1 MDIVIDLQPVTDFL
15 NLPIDQLLLT
25 SLYYVGWI
33 PLAATFIWGVI
44 QVWLRYIRLAYGAS
58 EKTVLLAIDIPR
70 GNAQTPKA
78 VENIFS
84 YLAGAHSTQDL
95 YEKWWLGMWQ
105 LYFSFEIVSIEGYI
119 QFLIWTPEKYRY
131 LVDAAI
137 YSQYPD
143 AEITEVNDY
152 TEGFPVHFP
161 DDQYDIFGGE
171 FKLVEDSVYP
181 IKTYKYF
188 EHLMGEPETQY
199 KDPMA
204 TLMDLMSSLKRG
216 EQLWYQILVIPIS
229 SDWSMAGDEEVK
241 RIIGEKS
248 GKKNWI
254 DNIADWLI
262 NLMGQFSEMIYQLWG
277 DIEEKKKEEKE
288 AQFRMMNLKPRQK
301 KQVEEI
307 QEKVGKLGFGVK
319 IRYVY
324 VARKEAINKNKVTY
338 GLVGYMKQFNFN
350 DLNSYKPDIGDRG
363 TVTKVKYDRLFGQL
377 RVNYRK
383 TKVMLAYKYRS
394 DVRGRAPHIL
404 NTEELAS
411 IWHFPAEASVKAPLI
426 QKAPGRKAE
435 PPSSLPVIKENVAK
449 ELAGGGR
456 LISEGIFNLAG
467 GASLRGPETKVKH
480 EPPGNLPV
488 V

>member
-84 YLAGAHSTQDL
+84 YLAGAHSTHDL

-229 SDWSMAGDEEVK
+229 SDWSMAGDEEVAESLIEDC
-241 RIIGEKS
+241 RAISAHASRRLVRSSSFCCLRSSRAIRLKS
-248 GKKNWI
+248 STSCRSS
-254 DNIADWLI
+254 
-262 NLMGQFSEMIYQLWG
+262 SEDRAVMR
-277 DIEEKKKEEKE
+277 
-288 AQFRMMNLKPRQK
+288 ASRSPR
-301 KQVEEI
+301 
-307 QEKVGKLGFGVK
+307 
-319 IRYVY
+319 
-324 VARKEAINKNKVTY
+324 A
-338 GLVGYMKQFNFN
+338 
-350 DLNSYKPDIGDRG
+350 S
-363 TVTKVKYDRLFGQL
+363 
-377 RVNYRK
+377 
-383 TKVMLAYKYRS
+383 RS
-394 DVRGRAPHIL
+394 RTMASRA
-404 NTEELAS
+404 T
-411 IWHFPAEASVKAPLI
+411 
-426 QKAPGRKAE
+426 
-435 PPSSLPVIKENVAK
+435 
-449 ELAGGGR
+449 
-456 LISEGIFNLAG
+456 
-467 GASLRGPETKVKH
+467 
-480 EPPGNLPV
+480 
-488 V
+488 